1 MLWLSVVLAAASATP
16 APAQPSAAEAVAAAV
31 RVLAAERHGVIAFR
45 LRYDYREYGPAHNK
59 TVVEDSLRLQDNGVL
74 VRVRLLSSVSNGN
87 AASHDDLARKQGQ
100 LDKHLPDEDY
110 RLPLQSEAL
119 RDYRFAY
126 ADSGCSGCP
135 AGTVAI
141 AFTSLVR
148 DDGHADGTLAI
159 DSGSHHVLRLEYRP
173 SVFPG
178 HVDSGTI
185 VTLFGRV
192 LPDLWDVVETKQH
205 YTGHLLFMHG
215 GADIDQVYTGYE
227 RFGSLA
233 EGFAA
238 LAAVK

>member
-1 MLWLSVVLAAASATP
+1 MLWLSVVLVATSATT
-16 APAQPSAAEAVAAAV
+16 APAQSNAAETVAEAA
-31 RVLAAERHGVIAFR
+31 RLLAAERLGVTAYR
-45 LRYDYREYGPAHNK
+45 LHYDYREYGPAHNK
-59 TVVEDSLRLQDNGVL
+59 TVVEDSLRLRNNGLL

-87 AASHDDLARKQGQ
+87 VASHDDLAQKQSQ

-110 RLPLQSEAL
+110 RLPVESDAL
-119 RDYRFAY
+119 RDYRFSY
-126 ADSGCSGCP
+126 AASCAGCP
-135 AGTVAI
+135 AGSTAI
-141 AFTSLVR
+141 LFTSIVR
-148 DDGHADGTLAI
+148 DNGHGDGTLAI
-159 DSGSHHVLRLEYRP
+159 DPTSHEVLRVEFRP
-173 SVFPG
+173 SVFPS

-185 VTLFGRV
+185 VTVFGRV

-215 GADIDQVYTGYE
+215 GADIDQVYGSYK